1 MNNQGRSS
9 SMTRTMLSVCLSVS
23 LSACAVTQQAPLKA
37 SAGGSGLVDY
47 SMLKPGAPGQADL
60 RYINPAAQWTRY
72 RKILIEPVTY
82 WADHGDT
89 KIPPADQ
96 RALCNYFQQTLQQQF
111 GKYFSLV
118 SHDEPGVMVLAVALI
133 DAEAATPVLR
143 SISMLV

>member
-23 LSACAVTQQAPLKA
+23 LSACAVTQQGPLKG

-47 SMLKPGAPGQADL
+47 SMRSSGAAWQAASPS
-60 RYINPAAQWTRY
+60 INPAAQWTRY

-89 KIPPADQ
+89 KIPPSDQ

-111 GKYFSLV
+111 SKYFS
-118 SHDEPGVMVLAVALI
+118 
-133 DAEAATPVLR
+133 
-143 SISMLV
+143 